1 LIKGSGTRLE
11 NGVRFARIWLGLL
24 GVERTVVEDVE
35 FDETAGVLVAHVR
48 PGKGAARRCGRC
60 GRRARWHDR
69 GEGRRRWRGLDFGV
83 IQVWLE
89 ADAPRV
95 YCPEHGPSVVQVPW
109 ARHHAGHTLAFDDQV
124 AWLAV
129 HTSKTA
135 VGQLMRIAWRTVGAI
150 IGRVAADAE
159 ARVDRLA
166 GLRRIGIDEVSYKR
180 GHRYLTVVV
189 NHDTGKLVWACPG
202 RDKATLGAFFD
213 LLGPERC
220 AKITH
225 VSADGADWIAQVV
238 DARCPNAVRGADPF
252 HVVSWGTEAL
262 DEVRREAWNAARGG
276 KGGRTAESK
285 ALKNA
290 RWALWKNEQDLSQ
303 AQQAKLDWIART
315 HPRVH
320 RAWALKEALRTVFTL
335 ARAGAKQAAKD
346 ALARWISWARRCRIP
361 AFVELQRRVVKHLG
375 SIHTSID
382 HDLNNGLIESTNTKI
397 RLLTRMAFGF
407 RDPHALIGL
416 AMLALGGLCPPLPG
430 R

>member
-1 LIKGSGTRLE
+1 
-11 NGVRFARIWLGLL
+11 
-24 GVERTVVEDVE
+24 
-35 FDETAGVLVAHVR
+35 
-48 PGKGAARRCGRC
+48 
-60 GRRARWHDR
+60 
-69 GEGRRRWRGLDFGV
+69 
-83 IQVWLE
+83 
-89 ADAPRV
+89 
-95 YCPEHGPSVVQVPW
+95 
-109 ARHHAGHTLAFDDQV
+109 
-124 AWLAV
+124 LAV

-150 IGRVAADAE
+150 CARVAADAE

-166 GLRRIGIDEVSYKR
+166 GVRRIGIDEVSYKK

-189 NHDTGKLVWACPG
+189 DHDTGKLVWAYPG
-202 RDKATLGAFFD
+202 RDKATLGRFFD

-220 AKITH
+220 AQVTH
-225 VSADGADWIAQVV
+225 VSADGAEWIAEVV
-238 DARCPNAVRGADPF
+238 DQRCPNAVRGADPF
-252 HVVSWGTEAL
+252 HVVAWATEAL

-276 KGGRTAESK
+276 KGGRTVESK

-290 RWALWKNEQDLSQ
+290 RWALWKNEADLSE

-335 ARAGAKQAAKD
+335 ARADAKQAAKD
-346 ALARWISWARRCRIP
+346 ALDRWVSWARRCRIP

-375 SIHTSID
+375 SIHVSID

-397 RLLTRMAFGF
+397 RLITRMAFGF

>member
-1 LIKGSGTRLE
+1 
-11 NGVRFARIWLGLL
+11 
-24 GVERTVVEDVE
+24 
-35 FDETAGVLVAHVR
+35 
-48 PGKGAARRCGRC
+48 
-60 GRRARWHDR
+60 
-69 GEGRRRWRGLDFGV
+69 
-83 IQVWLE
+83 
-89 ADAPRV
+89 
-95 YCPEHGPSVVQVPW
+95 
-109 ARHHAGHTLAFDDQV
+109 
-124 AWLAV
+124 
-129 HTSKTA
+129 
-135 VGQLMRIAWRTVGAI
+135 MRIAWRTVGAI
-150 IGRVAADAE
+150 CARVAADAE

-166 GLRRIGIDEVSYKR
+166 GLRRIGIDEVSYKK

-189 NHDTGKLVWACPG
+189 DHDTGKLVWACPG
-202 RDKATLGAFFD
+202 RDMATLGRFFD

-220 AKITH
+220 AQVTH
-225 VSADGADWIAQVV
+225 VSADGAQWIAEVV

-252 HVVSWGTEAL
+252 HVVAWATEKL

-276 KGGRTAESK
+276 KGGRTVESK

-290 RWALWKNEQDLSQ
+290 RWALWKNEADLSQ

-320 RAWALKEALRTVFTL
+320 RAWALKEALRTVFWL
-335 ARAGAKQAAKD
+335 ARQDAKQDAKD
-346 ALARWISWARRCRIP
+346 ALDRWISWARRCRIP
-361 AFVELQRRVVKHLG
+361 AFVDLQRRIVKHLD
-375 SIHTSID
+375 SIHISID